1 MSSFT
6 QVAKQAAIESGRHIR
21 TIYYRLE
28 RLNLEQR
35 ADDAIFQQFY
45 ESIEENVI
53 TGLMQFYP
61 DHAYYANFHPG
72 KVRDSRF
79 AWYVSLSGAE
89 NFRQIDP
96 HFSISVAFEMDGEL
110 QSAVIY
116 NPITNKIVLEASK
129 GDGVLCE
136 DEEQRVRL
144 GKSDGKIE
152 NAALLTA
159 VVPHDQEIA
168 RFGTMLRHARMQ
180 RVLGDFAQDCA
191 LVIKGVYSAYYAPS
205 YDLATL
211 KAVQLIAKEAGLLVT
226 DYRGNEDVT
235 ASGTVVVTH
244 PKLLKELLRALQ
256 L

>member
-21 TIYYRLE
+21 SIYYRLE
-28 RLNLEQR
+28 RLNFEQR
-35 ADDAIFQQFY
+35 ADDALFQQFY
-45 ESIEENVI
+45 ESIENSVI
-53 TGLMQFYP
+53 EGLLSFYP

-72 KVRDSRF
+72 KVTDSRF
-79 AWYVSLSGAE
+79 SWYVSLSGAE
-89 NFRQIDP
+89 NFRQIQS
-96 HFSISVAFEMDGEL
+96 HFSITVALEMDGEL

-116 NPITNKIVLEASK
+116 DPIANKIVAEASK

-159 VVPHDQEIA
+159 VAPLDQEIT
-168 RFGTMLRHARMQ
+168 RFGAMLRRTRMQ
-180 RVLGDFAQDCA
+180 RILGDFAKDSA
-191 LVIKGVYSAYYAPS
+191 LVIKGEYSAYYAATF
-205 YDLATL
+205 DLATL
-211 KAVQLIAKEAGLLVT
+211 KAVQLVAREAGLLVT
-226 DYRGNEDVT
+226 DYRGNEDVA

-244 PKLLKELLRALQ
+244 PKLLKELLQALQ
-256 L
+256 I